1 MKPKNNTST
10 LISSIFFITIFLFN
24 PDVINCKSKPEK
36 IIIGEKIVIHSDILN
51 EDRTILIRFPKDYE
65 ESKAK
70 YPVLYVLDG
79 EFFFQQAIGAVN
91 FLSDCGYIYNNPI
104 PQMIV
109 VGIVNVDRNRD
120 YTPTYAPEQLE
131 NLRYPTSGKADK
143 FTRFLSS
150 ELIPYI
156 DSKYNAQPYRILA
169 GWSFGGLFTVH
180 TFFENPDLFSAYLA
194 ISPSLWW
201 DKDMYVARTDSILS
215 NHKVL
220 SKKLTVTTGTLEGGS
235 IGRSVRDGF
244 VPIMKE
250 KLDPGFP
257 FNFIEIPDEGHSL
270 VPYKAIYEGLI
281 SLFSDWRMPFEKISE
296 GLQAV
301 ESFYKSLSEKYGY
314 EIKMTEW
321 AYMNLI
327 NSLIGEQK
335 FNEALKI
342 TKQYVMD
349 YPKSSWTQLYL
360 GRVYECLNDYDSA
373 KNYYQKAIEFE
384 KSNPEPDSERI
395 VTFTIN
401 LDDIEKKIKKGT
413 KR

>member
-1 MKPKNNTST
+1 
-10 LISSIFFITIFLFN
+10 
-24 PDVINCKSKPEK
+24 
-36 IIIGEKIVIHSDILN
+36 
-51 EDRTILIRFPKDYE
+51 
-65 ESKAK
+65 
-70 YPVLYVLDG
+70 
-79 EFFFQQAIGAVN
+79 
-91 FLSDCGYIYNNPI
+91 
-104 PQMIV
+104 
-109 VGIVNVDRNRD
+109 
-120 YTPTYAPEQLE
+120 
-131 NLRYPTSGKADK
+131 
-143 FTRFLSS
+143 
-150 ELIPYI
+150 
-156 DSKYNAQPYRILA
+156 
-169 GWSFGGLFTVH
+169 
-180 TFFENPDLFSAYLA
+180 
-194 ISPSLWW
+194 
-201 DKDMYVARTDSILS
+201 
-215 NHKVL
+215 
-220 SKKLTVTTGTLEGGS
+220 
-235 IGRSVRDGF
+235 
-244 VPIMKE
+244 
-250 KLDPGFP
+250 
-257 FNFIEIPDEGHSL
+257 
-270 VPYKAIYEGLI
+270 
-281 SLFSDWRMPFEKISE
+281 MPFEKISE

-342 TKQYVMD
+342 AKQYFMD